1 MGFFVKNKK
10 MIHEVPNESFE
21 SLIGPSTQIFGRLV
35 VNHGVR
41 IDGEI
46 HGSVEASRSPG
57 ITVHIGHEG
66 IVKGDLHAYRV
77 LVNGTVDGNIYAAE
91 RCDLFETSKV
101 RGDIHYGQM
110 GIEHG
115 AEIYGE
121 LLKKGPSVTT
131 TVTPPPAVSKANDL
145 LSNIENIENIEHQAG
160 SLQG

>member
-1 MGFFVKNKK
+1 MGFFGKNKK
-10 MIHEVPNESFE
+10 MIHDVPNESFE

-46 HGSVEASRSPG
+46 HGSIEASRSPG

-66 IVKGDLHAYRV
+66 VVKGDLHAYRV

-121 LLKKGPSVTT
+121 LLKKGAPVTTSVTSSAT
-131 TVTPPPAVSKANDL
+131 TSKVKDTSSINQDT
-145 LSNIENIENIEHQAG
+145 EQQAG
-160 SLQG
+160 LL

>member
-1 MGFFVKNKK
+1 VGFFGKNKK
-10 MIHEVPNESFE
+10 MIHDVPNESFE

-66 IVKGDLHAYRV
+66 VVKGDLHAFRV

-121 LLKKGPSVTT
+121 LLKKGLSVTT
-131 TVTPPPAVSKANDL
+131 SVTSSATTSKVKDVTLIDQDA
-145 LSNIENIENIEHQAG
+145 EHQAS